1 MQRRRKE
8 MGKYKDT
15 VELRFVEGDCVDV
28 ESFTYVLLVDKKLWD
43 DFKSGGLSFIYQ
55 IWDWDEEKLDE
66 VSIVD
71 NYRFFENGSL
81 DDDED
86 DVYYVNYGDDCI
98 KNLEETT
105 IPELDATN
113 KIIVSFT
120 ISESEDY

>member
-1 MQRRRKE
+1 MN
-8 MGKYKDT
+8 KYKDT
-15 VELRFVEGDCVDV
+15 VKLRFVEGDSVDV
-28 ESFTYVLLVDKKLWD
+28 DSFTYVLLVDKNLWN
-43 DFKSGGLSFIYQ
+43 DFKNGELSFIYQ
-55 IWDWDEEKLDE
+55 IWDWDEEKLDG
-66 VSIVD
+66 VGIVD

-86 DVYYVNYGDDCI
+86 DVYYVNYGDDSI

-120 ISESEDY
+120 ISESEYY